1 MTKYIAN
8 DHSDCSEQADTTDYS
23 LPFDAE
29 DDFNAIHHAIK
40 KSKTLP
46 VLLGEEVQLI
56 GLSKLVEVPLRKGIN
71 GEIIPWNA
79 TSEEI

>member
-8 DHSDCSEQADTTDYS
+8 YHSDCSEQTDTTDYR

-29 DDFNAIHHAIK
+29 DDFNAIRLAIK

-56 GLSKLVEVPLRKGIN
+56 GLSKLVDVPLRRGTK

-79 TSEEI
+79 TLEEI